1 MRLTLSFMVLTIS
14 SQVLSA
20 STLLVLILQSMG
32 IKTKLLQRILF
43 KPEKKQTPGIVAA
56 PFASGRN

>member
-1 MRLTLSFMVLTIS
+1 
-14 SQVLSA
+14 
-20 STLLVLILQSMG
+20 MG